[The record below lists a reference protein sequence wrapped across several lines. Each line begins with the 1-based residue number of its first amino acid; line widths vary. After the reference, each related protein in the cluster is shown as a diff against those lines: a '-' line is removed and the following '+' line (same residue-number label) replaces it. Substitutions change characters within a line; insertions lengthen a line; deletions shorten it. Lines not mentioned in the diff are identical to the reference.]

1 MTTLDTAFVRA
12 QFPPLADGWVFVENA
27 GGTYVPRQV
36 IERTREYMSETQ
48 VQPNWNFAS
57 SLRATE
63 RIAHGKRLMAEFIN
77 ADHDEVV
84 LGPSTTMHVYLMAQA
99 LRPLFKAGDEIIVTE
114 QDHEANVGAWRRLEE
129 FGIVIREWQVDRE
142 TGALR
147 YEMLD
152 ELLSTRTRLVAFTHC
167 SNVASIV
174 HDVPILVKRIHAAG
188 ALAFIDGTAYAP
200 HFPIDVKAL
209 DCDFYVFSLYK
220 VCGPHQSV
228 LYGKREL
235 LKQARNQNHDFIPDE
250 NVAYK
255 FLPGGPNH
263 ELAAG
268 CVGIADYFDAL
279 HTHHKLEPANSFH
292 ARLQR
297 LYRLIAAHEAKL
309 ASKVVSFLQ
318 SRSDVRIVGRR
329 PSSDG
334 RIAPVIAFHVPGRQS
349 ADLVAS
355 LNAQQIAI
363 GHGDFWAARLVKAL
377 GLTAEDGVVRIGLAH
392 YNDDRDVERLL
403 TALDRALA

>member
-1 MTTLDTAFVRA
+1 MTTLDTAFVRD

-36 IERTREYMSETQ
+36 IDRTHEYMSQTQ

-57 SLRATE
+57 SKLATE
-63 RIAHGKRLMAEFIN
+63 RIARGKHLMAEFIN
-77 ADHDEVV
+77 ADHDEIV
-84 LGPSTTMHVYLMAQA
+84 LGPSTTLHVFLMAQS
-99 LRPLFKAGDEIIVTE
+99 LRPQFQPGDEIIVTE

-129 FGIVIREWQVDRE
+129 FGLVIREWPVDRT
-142 TGALR
+142 TGALQ
-147 YEMLD
+147 YDALD
-152 ELLSTRTRLVAFTHC
+152 TLLSPRTRLVAFTHC

-174 HDVPILVKRIHAAG
+174 HDVPALVRKIHAAG
-188 ALAFIDGTAYAP
+188 ALAFVDGTAFAP
-200 HFPIDVKAL
+200 HFPVDVKAL

-228 LYGKREL
+228 LYGKRDL
-235 LKQARNQNHDFIPDE
+235 LKKAHGLNHNFIPDD

-279 HTHHKLEPANSFH
+279 HAHHRLEPANSFH

-297 LYRLIAAHEAKL
+297 VYQLVMAHEARLAGKL
-309 ASKVVSFLQ
+309 EAFLKAKPG
-318 SRSDVRIVGRR
+318 VRIVGRK
-329 PSSDG
+329 PSNDG
-334 RIAPVIAFHVPGRQS
+334 RLAPVIAFHVPGRSS
-349 ADLVAS
+349 AEIVAR
-355 LNAQQIAI
+355 LNADRIAI

-377 GLTAEDGVVRIGLAH
+377 GLTAEEGVVRIGLAH
-392 YNDDRDVERLL
+392 YNDERDVERLIA
-403 TALDRALA
+403 ALDRALP